1 MSEKSWRQI
10 REELKMLPRQMCVT
24 PVAEALEYVDEILK
38 LQEQLQSAQQEIE
51 ALRQERNKLIE
62 GLRWYADSRNWD
74 GDVFAP
80 PEGIPPE
87 VDDGGQRARDIL
99 KEIGVTVE

>member
-1 MSEKSWRQI
+1 MSEKSWKQI
-10 REELKMLPRQMCVT
+10 REELNMLPRQMCVT

-62 GLRWYADSRNWD
+62 GLRWYA
-74 GDVFAP
+74 GDQYGSVRFWP
-80 PEGIPPE
+80 PIPDIPILH
-87 VDDGGQRARDIL
+87 DCGQRAREIL
-99 KEIGVTVE
+99 KEIGVTVD